1 MLHAALIFKP
11 PPPRSSD
18 YEARGKL
25 YDVGP
30 VEQFMHNNVF
40 LNNKILFGGGGAIHM
55 DMKVAK
61 ITEKFIK
68 SVSGF

>member
-1 MLHAALIFKP
+1 M
-11 PPPRSSD
+11 PRSSD

-40 LNNKILFGGGGAIHM
+40 LNNKILFGVGGGCDSYGYEGSEDYRKIH
-55 DMKVAK
+55 KK
-61 ITEKFIK
+61 R
-68 SVSGF
+68 

>member
-1 MLHAALIFKP
+1 MLHAALIFKF
-11 PPPRSSD
+11 PPRSND

-30 VEQFMHNNVF
+30 VEQFM
-40 LNNKILFGGGGAIHM
+40 GGGGAIHM

>member
-1 MLHAALIFKP
+1 MLHAALIFKF
-11 PPPRSSD
+11 PPRSSD

-40 LNNKILFGGGGAIHM
+40 LNNKILFGGGCDSFGYEGSEDYRKIH
-55 DMKVAK
+55 KK
-61 ITEKFIK
+61 R
-68 SVSGF
+68 

>member
-1 MLHAALIFKP
+1 MLHAALIFKF
-11 PPPRSSD
+11 PPRSSD

-40 LNNKILFGGGGAIHM
+40 LNNKILLGGWGWGCDSFGYEGSEDYRKIH
-55 DMKVAK
+55 KK
-61 ITEKFIK
+61 R
-68 SVSGF
+68 

>member
-1 MLHAALIFKP
+1 MLHAALIFKF
-11 PPPRSSD
+11 PPRSSD

-40 LNNKILFGGGGAIHM
+40 LNNKILFGGGGCDSYGYEGSEDYRKIH
-55 DMKVAK
+55 KK
-61 ITEKFIK
+61 R
-68 SVSGF
+68 